1 MDNIGRYTVER
12 RLGVGGFA
20 TVWLGHD
27 PVLDAP
33 VAIKVLA
40 DNWAG
45 DPDIVQRF
53 LTEAR
58 LLRRINDP
66 RVVRVHD
73 HGLLANGVPY
83 FVMDYAD
90 GGTLADLIKTG
101 ISTRVALDRAVEAA
115 EAVQALHD
123 YGIVHRDVKPSNLLI
138 DKDALGRPRLVVA
151 DLGVA
156 KPLAEAAGFTVS
168 AGSPAFMAPE
178 QALGQA
184 DAFDQRAD
192 VYALG
197 AVAYAL
203 LAGRPPFNTPQGV
216 VSVATRDPQVTPEPI
231 AARLGLPVVLDAVLH
246 RALAHDPHYRQPSS
260 AVLASEL
267 RNVVALSAPLAPVT
281 ALPTSDPVSLG
292 VSLGA
297 SPTVI
302 SASAASTPDPWPT
315 PAQVQPRRRSR
326 GPLIAGL
333 TALVTIGAAV
343 GGYAVLSRQSAA
355 PALALNSPTQQS
367 ASVTTTGQASATA
380 PTVTPT
386 STAPTATPTAAPTA
400 AARVTTATSAS
411 TPTKAQSA
419 SVPPAFPAAAVK
431 FCSTSVAVG
440 SPTTT
445 CGFALNVQQGLAT
458 ANPAD
463 PTPSFASYSPPVLD
477 ASGVKGVYVR

>member
-33 VAIKVLA
+33 VAFKVLA

-156 KPLAEAAGFTVS
+156 KPLAEAAGFPS
-168 AGSPAFMAPE
+168 K
-178 QALGQA
+178 
-184 DAFDQRAD
+184 R
-192 VYALG
+192 
-197 AVAYAL
+197 
-203 LAGRPPFNTPQGV
+203 LAKRMPSIN
-216 VSVATRDPQVTPEPI
+216 
-231 AARLGLPVVLDAVLH
+231 ARTCM
-246 RALAHDPHYRQPSS
+246 R
-260 AVLASEL
+260 
-267 RNVVALSAPLAPVT
+267 SAPSHTRCWPGGHPSTLRRAWFP
-281 ALPTSDPVSLG
+281 
-292 VSLGA
+292 
-297 SPTVI
+297 SP
-302 SASAASTPDPWPT
+302 
-315 PAQVQPRRRSR
+315 PATHRSR
-326 GPLIAGL
+326 
-333 TALVTIGAAV
+333 
-343 GGYAVLSRQSAA
+343 R
-355 PALALNSPTQQS
+355 N
-367 ASVTTTGQASATA
+367 
-380 PTVTPT
+380 
-386 STAPTATPTAAPTA
+386 
-400 AARVTTATSAS
+400 R
-411 TPTKAQSA
+411 
-419 SVPPAFPAAAVK
+419 
-431 FCSTSVAVG
+431 
-440 SPTTT
+440 
-445 CGFALNVQQGLAT
+445 
-458 ANPAD
+458 
-463 PTPSFASYSPPVLD
+463 
-477 ASGVKGVYVR
+477 